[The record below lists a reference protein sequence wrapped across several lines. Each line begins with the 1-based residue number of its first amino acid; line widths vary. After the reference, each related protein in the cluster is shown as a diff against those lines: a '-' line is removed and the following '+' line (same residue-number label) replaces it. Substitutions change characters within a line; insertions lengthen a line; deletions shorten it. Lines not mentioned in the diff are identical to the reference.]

1 MQHGL
6 SYASIISSIPLETL
20 FNSISSPDP
29 VIDYIVKSLK
39 SNRKNKYRYI
49 KHLPIAYILNCIH
62 SGVILKGGTRPN
74 IIPEETQLH
83 YYLRAPTVGQ
93 LNKLTEKVK
102 GCFEA
107 AAVATGC
114 SVIFFFFCIFW
125 CLLLCSLI

>member
-1 MQHGL
+1 MIFL
-6 SYASIISSIPLETL
+6 
-20 FNSISSPDP
+20 
-29 VIDYIVKSLK
+29 
-39 SNRKNKYRYI
+39 
-49 KHLPIAYILNCIH
+49 
-62 SGVILKGGTRPN
+62 GVILKGGTRPN

-114 SVIFFFFCIFW
+114 SVKPSLFFFHIFLCLS
-125 CLLLCSLI
+125 CLLSYENET